1 MGVELLLIIRAR
13 AYQSLLEDN
22 VVIVSAPFFF
32 GAYGNT
38 QMKKQKIM
46 DDPTCSYPCLMKLD
60 LQSSTNKLAF
70 LKDNWPSFGQIESI
84 DRLSETE
91 LRCTLCLLD
100 VVLAAL
106 AKDECFCPNREII
119 RLVLTRTYV
128 QNRCELC
135 ETEEIRS
142 KLVKGFCTREKKNG
156 LSRKNNIRRRGISVF
171 YGAIL
176 RMLSLFSSFR
186 KEENRDTTD
195 F

>member
-84 DRLSETE
+84 DESSKQDLN
-91 LRCTLCLLD
+91 CTLCFLN
-100 VVLAAL
+100 VLI
-106 AKDECFCPNREII
+106 DEFVDDASPCSDRVMA
-119 RLVLTRTYV
+119 RLVLTREYV
-128 QNRCELC
+128 QNAIEIIKLKELQT
-135 ETEEIRS
+135 EQTKSNEEEI
-142 KLVKGFCTREKKNG
+142 G
-156 LSRKNNIRRRGISVF
+156 
-171 YGAIL
+171 
-176 RMLSLFSSFR
+176 
-186 KEENRDTTD
+186 
-195 F
+195 

>member
-60 LQSSTNKLAF
+60 LQDSTDKLAF

-84 DRLSETE
+84 DKLSKHE
-91 LRCTLCLLD
+91 LKCTLCFLD
-100 VVLAAL
+100 VLI
-106 AKDECFCPNREII
+106 DEFVDDEYVCSSR
-119 RLVLTRTYV
+119 VMTR
-128 QNRCELC
+128 
-135 ETEEIRS
+135 
-142 KLVKGFCTREKKNG
+142 
-156 LSRKNNIRRRGISVF
+156 
-171 YGAIL
+171 
-176 RMLSLFSSFR
+176 
-186 KEENRDTTD
+186 
-195 F
+195 

>member
-1 MGVELLLIIRAR
+1 MND
-13 AYQSLLEDN
+13 S
-22 VVIVSAPFFF
+22 
-32 GAYGNT
+32 
-38 QMKKQKIM
+38 
-46 DDPTCSYPCLMKLD
+46 TCPRPCLMKLD

-156 LSRKNNIRRRGISVF
+156 LSRKNNIRREGFLFFMVPYCVCYLYSPPSGRRRIE
-171 YGAIL
+171 IL
-176 RMLSLFSSFR
+176 PTFSQPHR
-186 KEENRDTTD
+186 KLR
-195 F
+195 

>member
-1 MGVELLLIIRAR
+1 MGVVLLLIIRAR